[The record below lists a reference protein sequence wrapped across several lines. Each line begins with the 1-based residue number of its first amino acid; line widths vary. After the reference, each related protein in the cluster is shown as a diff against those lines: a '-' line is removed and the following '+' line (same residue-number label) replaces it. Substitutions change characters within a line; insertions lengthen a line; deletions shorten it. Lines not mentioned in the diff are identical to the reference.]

1 MAREQDLYQLLGV
14 ARDASTEEIK
24 KAYRRLARKY
34 HPDVNPGDK
43 AAEEKFKEVNQAFEI
58 LSDEKKRQLYDELG
72 WDAAR
77 IGWDPAKAAAFRQWR
92 RGAGAGG
99 VGFEGI
105 AGAEGFDFSDLF
117 GDLFSDLFGGRRGGG
132 RRARAD
138 WPQPGDDVGARIE
151 VDLADVVRGAEKE
164 IVVERP
170 TGPSRLKV
178 RIPAGIADRG
188 KIRLAGQGGPGING
202 GPPGDLYLE
211 VHVRPHPLVRREGD
225 DLVMPLPLTVSE
237 ASAGATISLPT
248 FDGAVRL
255 KIPPGTQSGRKLR
268 LRGKGVP
275 HLRGGGR
282 GDLYVEARVVVP
294 TGPGAAEAAQA
305 LDAYYGGDVRADLRL

>member
-14 ARDASTEEIK
+14 ARDASTDEIK

-92 RGAGAGG
+92 RGNGRAAGAP
-99 VGFEGI
+99 FEGF
-105 AGAEGFDFSDLF
+105 GAEGFDFGDLF
-117 GDLFSDLFGGRRGGG
+117 GDIFGDIFGARRQAGRR
-132 RRARAD
+132 RD
-138 WPQPGDDVGARIE
+138 WPQPGEDVGARIE
-151 VDLADVVRGAEKE
+151 VDLADVVRGAQRD

-170 TGPSRLKV
+170 DGRVRLQV
-178 RIPAGIADRG
+178 RIPPGIADRG
-188 KIRLAGQGGPGING
+188 KIRLAGQGGPGVNG

-211 VHVRPHPLVRREGD
+211 VRVRPHPLVRREGD
-225 DLVMPLPLTVSE
+225 DLVMPLPLTVGE
-237 ASAGATISLPT
+237 ATAGASVELPT
-248 FDGAVRL
+248 FDGPVKL

-294 TGPGAAEAAQA
+294 TGPGAAEAARR
-305 LDAYYGGDVRADLRL
+305 LDAFYEGDVRADLRLE